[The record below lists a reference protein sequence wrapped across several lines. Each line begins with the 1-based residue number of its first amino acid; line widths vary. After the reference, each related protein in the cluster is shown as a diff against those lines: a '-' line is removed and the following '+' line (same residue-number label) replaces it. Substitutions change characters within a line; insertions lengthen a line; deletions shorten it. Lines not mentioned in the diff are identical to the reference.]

1 MTSGNGDY
9 LRHLF
14 GQWGRWA
21 WVMFALLGTPLVSIG
36 FPRILLAGI
45 AGAMFGSLEGTLLAQ
60 IVVTVAAAPP
70 FLYTHFLGR
79 DLFVRKMGRRVRQF
93 DQLLKTDGFA
103 TILLVRLC
111 PVGNAFV
118 TNCLAGVT
126 SVPFWT
132 YFAASFL
139 GFLPLTF
146 ICALLGAT
154 LGSAATA
161 HASLRLGISI
171 GLFVVF
177 SLFFLW
183 YVKHSKLAREVVRIL
198 RDKP

>member
-1 MTSGNGDY
+1 MGNNAESREHAEGGRKGADIARLLLMVAFIIGAFWLFQATPWGKKMTSGNGDY

-14 GQWGRWA
+14 GQWGRWS

-45 AGAMFGSLEGTLLAQ
+45 AGAMFGSLEGTILAQ

-126 SVPFWT
+126 SVPFGPT
-132 YFAASFL
+132 SP
-139 GFLPLTF
+139 PLF
-146 ICALLGAT
+146 
-154 LGSAATA
+154 SA
-161 HASLRLGISI
+161 
-171 GLFVVF
+171 F
-177 SLFFLW
+177 
-183 YVKHSKLAREVVRIL
+183 Y
-198 RDKP
+198 P